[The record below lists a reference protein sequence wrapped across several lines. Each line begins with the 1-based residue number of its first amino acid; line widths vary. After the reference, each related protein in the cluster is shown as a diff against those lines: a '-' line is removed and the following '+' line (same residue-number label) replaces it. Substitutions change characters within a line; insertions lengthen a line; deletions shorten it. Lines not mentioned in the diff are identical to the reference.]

1 MFPLNL
7 VPHDLAALL
16 LMNPIL
22 HGIELLRAGFFEAYD
37 PVRGVSTIYLWLWI
51 LGMLVLG
58 LTLHMR
64 FELRLKAL

>member
-1 MFPLNL
+1 
-7 VPHDLAALL
+7 
-16 LMNPIL
+16 MNPIL